1 MKGCEIPN
9 WVVVVFDRRCH
20 DGHDIAQSLV
30 QACNK
35 RGMVQTVLP

>member
-9 WVVVVFDRRCH
+9 WVVVVFDRRCN
-20 DGHDIAQSLV
+20 DAHDIAQSLV
-30 QACNK
+30 RAFNK